1 MKTTPAYA
9 ETHKKADI
17 AEGSTGYIDE
27 QLLPQQLIEG
37 GGPFRRVDL
46 TSLPGPVKYIGYMIV
61 YGIPVLLL
69 SLIVAV
75 TFFK

>member
-1 MKTTPAYA
+1 MNTTPSHA

-37 GGPFRRVDL
+37 GGLF
-46 TSLPGPVKYIGYMIV
+46 GE
-61 YGIPVLLL
+61 
-69 SLIVAV
+69 LISPA
-75 TFFK
+75 FPDP